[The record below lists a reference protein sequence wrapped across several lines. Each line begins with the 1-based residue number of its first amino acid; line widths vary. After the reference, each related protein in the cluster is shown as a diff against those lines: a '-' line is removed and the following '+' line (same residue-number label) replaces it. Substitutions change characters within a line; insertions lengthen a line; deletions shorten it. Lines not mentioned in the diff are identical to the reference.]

1 MKGRSPG
8 GRLAGSSTAAHN
20 AGLNNADKAKQ
31 NWAQGPE
38 GMAGVRAGGGHF
50 MLVPPPIGT
59 SQTSHPPPPPPSP
72 PPQPDP
78 PAAPASPAARLVHT
92 PPQRNRLPATHPNS

>member
-38 GMAGVRAGGGHF
+38 GMAGGRAGGGKF
-50 MLVPPPIGT
+50 MWAPRPLGNPENTTRRPPA
-59 SQTSHPPPPPPSP
+59 PSP
-72 PPQPDP
+72 RPARAPPGD
-78 PAAPASPAARLVHT
+78 PAAPPRRWGT
-92 PPQRNRLPATHPNS
+92 PPRPGKELAGART